1 MGAIL
6 CASKLNWGDVLN
18 DATEYV
24 LSRHP
29 FVVRRRARWGE
40 CDPAGVVY
48 TGKFVDYLLSA
59 VSLFNEHVMGES
71 VEAYKK
77 RLQFQTPCK
86 GLSMVFDGALWPND
100 EFDMHVTVSNI
111 RTSSFDM
118 AVKAV
123 RPNGDAVFSGV
134 VSPVCIAIS
143 ERRSI
148 PIPEDLKTKLL
159 AIVSNQSG
167 SLESKST

>member
-1 MGAIL
+1 
-6 CASKLNWGDVLN
+6 
-18 DATEYV
+18 
-24 LSRHP
+24 
-29 FVVRRRARWGE
+29 
-40 CDPAGVVY
+40 
-48 TGKFVDYLLSA
+48 
-59 VSLFNEHVMGES
+59 MGES